1 VRAVVHRPPGSSR
14 SPQARVEAQPPAT
27 CPGKSDPVPTVAP
40 AHSVVS
46 LLPVARVVSGGA
58 ALARMA
64 ARGAR
69 RGWSALVVAARGLRA
84 LALLAV
90 PVECGGCALPDT
102 ALCPG
107 CRQRLTAPAVGVA
120 VAVPAPVYACVPYAG
135 PVSRAVVAWKDR
147 GRLDLTAP
155 LAGTLARAVLATLDA
170 APAPAGAARLGL
182 VLLVPVPSSAGAR
195 RARGA
200 DVAALLAA
208 RTAREV
214 RVAGG
219 AVRVA
224 RVLRQRRRVVDQAGL
239 GAGARARNV
248 SGAFAVRR
256 GLGRR
261 LPRGALVVVVDDVVT
276 TGASAAEACRVLAA
290 EGAVVLGVAA
300 VAWTPL
306 RLGVRR

>member
-1 VRAVVHRPPGSSR
+1 V
-14 SPQARVEAQPPAT
+14 PA
-27 CPGKSDPVPTVAP
+27 VAP
-40 AHSVVS
+40 ARSVVS

-58 ALARMA
+58 ALARVA

-69 RGWSALVVAARGLRA
+69 RAWSALVVAARGLRA

-90 PVECGGCALPDT
+90 PVECGGCGLPDT
-102 ALCPG
+102 TLCPG
-107 CRQRLTAPAVGVA
+107 CRQRLTAAAVGVA

-147 GRLDLTAP
+147 GRLDLTGP
-155 LAGTLARAVLATLDA
+155 LARTLARAVLATLEA
-170 APAPAGAARLGL
+170 APPPAGAARPAVL

-214 RVAGG
+214 RIAGS

-239 GAGARARNV
+239 GAAARARNV

-256 GLGRR
+256 GPGRR

-290 EGAVVLGVAA
+290 EGAVVVGVAA

-306 RLGVRR
+306 RVGVDR